1 MTRIAKVENAKKELT
16 SAQFTKEQ
24 ILQFKKYETRR
35 DLLKALLLEDKK
47 YSKEE
52 IEEAIKN
59 FMKGKVK

>member
-1 MTRIAKVENAKKELT
+1 MTRIEKAESAKKEST

-24 ILQFKKYETRR
+24 ILQFKRYETRI
-35 DLLKALLLEDKK
+35 DLLNALLLEDKK

-52 IEEAIKN
+52 IDEAIKN